1 VTRPGLGP
9 FFDARAVAVIGA
21 SADPSKV
28 GGSVL
33 ANLKAAGF
41 PGRLVAVNAAR
52 AIVQGL
58 PAVASILDV
67 SEPIDLAVLAVPAPA
82 VLPTLKQCVT
92 KGVPA
97 AVVISAGFREA
108 GDDGRAR
115 EAELRAWVREAP
127 LRLIGPNCLGW
138 IRPARRL
145 NLTFAPGMPPAGPL
159 GFFSHSGALATAI
172 LDWSREHRLGFS
184 LLASLGNQADVDETD
199 LLGALADDPDTR
211 VILGYL
217 EGVADGRAFFAALA
231 AAAARKPCVLMKAGR
246 SAEGARAVSSHTG
259 ALAGSDRAF
268 DAAVRQAGA
277 LRVMTLEELFDVARA
292 LVTGRT
298 PPGRRVILVTNGG
311 GLGIL
316 ATDAARDAGLD
327 VAPLPAPA
335 RARLTAVLPP
345 HAATTNPVDL
355 IGDATP
361 SRYGN
366 ALHALASESASL
378 VVMLA
383 PQAAT
388 DAAGVARAVLG
399 ATRDWPA
406 PVLGV
411 FAGGAR
417 VRPGITALEEGGV
430 PCYTFPE
437 RAVQA
442 LAHTVTLAER
452 RRPPAATPAA
462 AVDRRQLSAAVAG
475 ARMAGT
481 FGLLE
486 GAPLLDAAGID
497 VVPARLARSPAEAA
511 EVARAL
517 GTPVAIKIV
526 SPDITHKTDVGGVV
540 LGLATPEAVAAAA
553 ESMLAR
559 VARTRP
565 LARLDG
571 VLVQAMAGGDAIEL
585 LLGMV
590 RDPQF
595 GPLVMVGFG
604 GIFVE
609 ILGDTATRLAPI
621 DPTEARAMLA
631 ELRMA
636 PALHGF
642 RGRPPADLDTLADTV
657 SRFSRLVGEV
667 SDLQELEINPLL
679 AAPAGARA
687 LDVRGRISTEEA
699 P

>member
-1 VTRPGLGP
+1 VSRPGLAP
-9 FFDARAVAVIGA
+9 FFEARAVAVIGA
-21 SADPSKV
+21 SANVSKV

-33 ANLKAAGF
+33 ANLRAGGF
-41 PGRLVAVNAAR
+41 PGRLVAINTAR
-52 AIVQGL
+52 PIVQGL
-58 PAVASILDV
+58 PAVPSILDV
-67 SEPIDLAVLAVPAPA
+67 TEPIDLAVIAVPAPA
-82 VLPTLKQCVT
+82 VLDTLKQCVT

-108 GDDGRAR
+108 GEEGRAR
-115 EAELRAWVREAP
+115 EAELRAWLRQAP

-138 IRPARRL
+138 IRPGRRL
-145 NLTFAPGMPPAGPL
+145 NLTFAPGMPAAGTL
-159 GFFSHSGALATAI
+159 GFFSHSGALGTAI

-199 LLGALADDPDTR
+199 LLGALADDADTR

-217 EGVADGRAFFAALA
+217 EGVADGRAFFAALS

-246 SAEGARAVSSHTG
+246 SLEGARAVSSHTG

-277 LRVMTLEELFDVARA
+277 LRVTTLEEMFDVARA
-292 LVTGRT
+292 LVAGRT
-298 PPGRRVILVTNGG
+298 PPGRRVILLTNGG

-316 ATDAARDAGLD
+316 ATDAAHDAALA
-327 VAPLPAPA
+327 VTPLPEPT
-335 RARLTAVLPP
+335 RARLSAVLPP
-345 HAATTNPVDL
+345 HAATANPVDL

-361 SRYGN
+361 SRYGD
-366 ALHALASESASL
+366 ALHALAGESASL

-417 VRPGITALEEGGV
+417 VHPGITVLEDAGV
-430 PCYTFPE
+430 PCYPFPE
-437 RAVQA
+437 RAVRA
-442 LAHTVTLAER
+442 LAHTVALAEHR
-452 RRPPAATPAA
+452 RRPAA
-462 AVDRRQLSAAVAG
+462 APARSVDRARLSAAVAG
-475 ARMAGT
+475 ARAAGT
-481 FGLLE
+481 LGILE
-486 GAPLLDAAGID
+486 GAPLLEAYGID
-497 VVPARLARSPAEAA
+497 VVPVRLARTPAEAA

-526 SPDITHKTDVGGVV
+526 SPDITHKTDVGGVA
-540 LGLATPEAVAAAA
+540 LDLAAAGVEA
-553 ESMLAR
+553 ASGSMLAR
-559 VARTRP
+559 VGRARP
-565 LARLDG
+565 GARLDG
-571 VLVQAMAGGDAIEL
+571 ILVQAMAGGSVAEL

-609 ILGDTATRLAPI
+609 LLGDIATRLAPV
-621 DPTEARAMLA
+621 DPAEARAMLG

-636 PALHGF
+636 PALGGF
-642 RGRPPADLDTLADTV
+642 RGRPAADLDALAETV
-657 SRFSRLVGEV
+657 SRFSRLV
-667 SDLQELEINPLL
+667 SDVPGLLELEINPLL
-679 AAPAGARA
+679 ATPLGARA
-687 LDVRGRISTEEA
+687 LDVRGRISGEET